1 VTCST
6 TTPPTVPTTL
16 PERAMPE
23 IFHDEVP
30 PVKDFYEVLRKHIE
44 AKYEPR
50 LKTLH
55 PIVAPF

>member
-1 VTCST
+1 
-6 TTPPTVPTTL
+6 
-16 PERAMPE
+16 MPE
-23 IFHDEVP
+23 ISPDKVP
-30 PVKDFYEVLRKHIE
+30 PVDDFYEVLRKHIE

>member
-1 VTCST
+1 VFTR
-6 TTPPTVPTTL
+6 TPRTVPTTL
-16 PERAMPE
+16 LERAMPE
-23 IFHDEVP
+23 IHPDKGP
-30 PVKDFYEVLRKHIE
+30 PVNDFYEVLRKHIE